1 MTRINQHRTN
11 PSKAISSFKGRWD
24 SVFAW
29 PSTAVSTWLNG
40 GLFGGASWA
49 AIDGGTEVLYTGYQA
64 EKFTSSGTLT
74 VSAAGYAE
82 VLVVAGGGGGASW
95 VATNQGGGGGG
106 GGGVRA
112 QSADLNDGAD
122 GNVGITGWVLLEAG
136 DYTVSVGAGGAGGY
150 HSSGSQHSGADGTQ
164 SYLQAPSGTPFNDGT
179 SATAYMRAGPGAG
192 GTGGSSPGRS
202 WNTGSPTG
210 IVAATGG
217 SGGGG
222 GQGGQN
228 IYAATSGGTGGGTIG
243 NDGANGGYYALNN
256 EGPGGSTL
264 TGLYRAG
271 GGGGAAGNA
280 GGGSSYWMAGGD
292 PTEAYTTTQWEGT
305 TKFYGGGGGGHGYHN
320 HDYSEAHGSKGAG
333 GVRWR
338 TSGSSYGALDQ
349 DIAGSGSLSS
359 TEGTMYSDEDSASAN
374 NTGSGGW
381 GRGNNGIVGNGIVDH
396 NTNYAPMF
404 GRANGGGGGGGS
416 GKGTYGDY
424 AGDGGSGIVIVRVA
438 V

>member
-1 MTRINQHRTN
+1 MTRIDQYRTN
-11 PSKAISSFKGRWD
+11 PSKAVSNFKGRWD

-82 VLVVAGGGGGASW
+82 VLVVGGGGGGASQT
-95 VATNQGGGGGG
+95 ASNAGGGAGG

-122 GNVGITGWVLLEAG
+122 GNAGITGWVFLEVG
-136 DYTVSVGAGGAGGY
+136 DYTVSVGAGGAAGFDGSGGA
-150 HSSGSQHSGADGTQ
+150 HSGADGTQ

-192 GTGGSSPGRS
+192 GTGGSGGGRS

-222 GQGGQN
+222 GQAAIGYTSTTNGG
-228 IYAATSGGTGGGTIG
+228 SGGGTIG
-243 NDGANGGYYALNN
+243 NNGAGGGYAALTL
-256 EGPGGSTL
+256 EGPGGSTS
-264 TGLYRAG
+264 TGLWRGG
-271 GGGGAAGNA
+271 GGGGAASA
-280 GGGSSYWMAGGD
+280 GGTYYSMGGGD
-292 PTEAYTTTQWEGT
+292 PTQAYTTTQWEGT
-305 TKFYGGGGGGHGYHN
+305 TKWYGGGGGGNGYHN
-320 HDYSEAHGSKGAG
+320 FQYSYAWGGIGAG
-333 GVRWR
+333 GQRHR
-338 TSGSSYGALDQ
+338 NAGAYDAV
-349 DIAGSGSLSS
+349 DEDVAGSGSLSS
-359 TEGTMYSDEDSASAN
+359 TDGTMATDEGSASAN

-381 GRGNNGIVGNGIVDH
+381 GRGLDGIVGNGIVDH
-396 NTNYAPMF
+396 NTNYTPMH
-404 GRANGGGGGGGS
+404 GRSNSGGGGGS
-416 GKGTYGDY
+416 SGKNTYGDY